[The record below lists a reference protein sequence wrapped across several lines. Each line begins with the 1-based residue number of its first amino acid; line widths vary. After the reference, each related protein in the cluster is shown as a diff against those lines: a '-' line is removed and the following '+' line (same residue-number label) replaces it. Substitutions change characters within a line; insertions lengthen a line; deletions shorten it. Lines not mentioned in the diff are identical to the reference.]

1 MMHSNAKGQS
11 DSGLG
16 GGIRSSLAL
25 YGLVHLLTQC
35 ILNLER
41 FKCWFYITFHSLFSF
56 SEHVYCCDLLG
67 FTLYLFFVNMANS
80 SMNFWLPVSLGSQEL
95 KLEQSQCRTTYTL
108 TAKFSIFSFK
118 IIKVWVQAFS
128 WWLIGVL
135 LRCLAIKMVGNKS
148 CFFIVNVVKG
158 LHYYS

>member
-41 FKCWFYITFHSLFSF
+41 FKCWFYITVHSLFSF

-67 FTLYLFFVNMANS
+67 FTLCLFFVNMANS

-135 LRCLAIKMVGNKS
+135 LRCLEIKMVGNKS